1 LLISPNILKYGG
13 MKSVTGDLRGI
24 DSQNELKIGKTL
36 EVLSKKP
43 NINFSIPKFKKLQ
56 AKIVVLESS

>member
-1 LLISPNILKYGG
+1 

-43 NINFSIPKFKKLQ
+43 NTNFSIPKFKKSQ